1 MDVVTQITLSMNAL
15 KYTTL
20 TATCMHNS
28 CMCNVYSIIPRYNN
42 DNIIKIVHCVSLFN
56 VRSMNYI
63 PCTRT
68 GSATEFSS
76 ESVHDLGVG
85 GRHLA
90 ISLYKTSV
98 MYIPS

>member
-1 MDVVTQITLSMNAL
+1 MCGWFNKKMNAL
-15 KYTTL
+15 ECRTL
-20 TATCMHNS
+20 TATCMYDS
-28 CMCNVYSIIPRYNN
+28 CAVYSMA
-42 DNIIKIVHCVSLFN
+42 HCVCLFN
-56 VRSMNYI
+56 IRSIELY
-63 PCTRT
+63 PAPEHGYGTVQV
-68 GSATEFSS
+68 SS